1 MKKLFTLIAL
11 LACFMGAKAV
21 QIVDAEVNF
30 SEMTDISQV
39 SWKSWGGQGREYFDI
54 QDGCLHFHS
63 DAATEVPWNVQV
75 FPIGDVE
82 ASEGVTYTFE
92 LKIKGTGYQD
102 NGVNAETGEANEPGS
117 AIHNVNFQVGGANH
131 DKYGAINVTED
142 FEVVTVNFDCTA
154 DGTGH
159 ILFQCGSWVGDFW
172 IEYMKIYHEG
182 KEQKE
187 VEWKNILENGD
198 AEGEYGEE
206 PCAYSKEWGTDMT
219 TLNENAGGVMTPTPH
234 PAPIEDSGDAERG
247 KVFACHAK
255 AVDPILYYAQDTDL
269 GWAQR
274 AAGEQMDDNTWQ
286 NQFWINFPRAMKDGE
301 QVKVSF
307 YYKSSKDVTVS
318 TQDHKNTPGD
328 YLGGGN
334 VGNLSFTT
342 DWQYFEKTYG
352 SAADA
357 HSIAFNVTG
366 NDDNWKE
373 DIDFYFDDLF
383 VGTMVLEE
391 GFFAA
396 AINTNTEGAEYDYAN
411 AVKFEEDGDG
421 LFVGTVGTV
430 GDKDSWVNQVMV
442 STARGNDKG
451 FEAATLKVSG
461 AVVSD
466 PEVWPDYEVSKK
478 AKINLPEAGVWQ
490 ISVDPNEL
498 KMNFIKLEGE
508 EAKPKIEITANTT
521 EVVVEGVERTAN
533 TWDNQFW
540 IVANRDLEEGEETWM
555 SFDYWLTS
563 DEVEEAKVTAQYQ
576 GEPGDWAA
584 NGAISPDLNFTTQQQ
599 HWEGIIT
606 IPGNKTQQGKA
617 IKSIA
622 FNMSEIPE
630 AANYYITNVIWKL
643 NDDTE
648 SLIDMEGTKPF
659 WMSIGDGAPAV
670 QFGENGQQGGD
681 KGDLNGDGKI
691 NGTDIQALINAIVDE
706 EDYDENF
713 DINGDGKVNGTDIQ
727 ELINIILE
735 QD

>member
-11 LACFMGAKAV
+11 LACFLGAKAV
-21 QIVDAEVNF
+21 QIVDAEV
-30 SEMTDISQV
+30 
-39 SWKSWGGQGREYFDI
+39 SWAEAASIHFYSWGGQGTDKFDI
-54 QDGCLHFHS
+54 QDGCLHFS
-63 DAATEVPWNVQV
+63 QAEATDVPWGVQV

-82 ASEGVTYTFE
+82 ASEGVTYTLE
-92 LKIKGTGYQD
+92 MKIKGTGYQYLTHTD
-102 NGVNAETGEANEPGS
+102 QESGEVIVDEPGS
-117 AIHNVNFQVGGANH
+117 AIHNVNFQVGSANH
-131 DKYGAINVTED
+131 DKYSAINVTED
-142 FEVVTVNFDCTA
+142 FEVVTLDFDCTA

-159 ILFQCGSWVGDFW
+159 ILFQCGNWIGDLW

-182 KEQKE
+182 KEVKE

-198 AEGEYGEE
+198 AEGEYGEV

-219 TLNENAGGVMTPTPH
+219 TLNDAAGGVMTPTPH
-234 PAPIEDSGDAERG
+234 VAPIEEDGSN

-255 AVDPILYYAQDTDL
+255 AVDPILLYAEDGSN
-269 GWAQR
+269 GWSSWS
-274 AAGEQMDDNTWQ
+274 AGDEMADNTWQ

-307 YYKSSKDVTVS
+307 KYKASKDCEVS
-318 TQDHKNTPGD
+318 TQDHQNTPGD
-328 YLGGGN
+328 YLGGGS
-334 VGNLSFTT
+334 VGTLNFTT
-342 DWQYFEKTYG
+342 EWQTFEKTY
-352 SAADA
+352 SAAANA

-366 NDDNWKE
+366 DNNAKTWME

-383 VGTMVLEE
+383 VGNEVLEE
-391 GFFAA
+391 GIFAA
-396 AINTNTEGAEYDYAN
+396 AINTNAEGAAYDYDSS
-411 AVKFEEDGDG
+411 VKFEEEEEG
-421 LFVGTVGTV
+421 LFVGTVGTA
-430 GDKDSWVNQVMV
+430 GDQDSWVNQVMV
-442 STARGNDKG
+442 STARGTDKG
-451 FEAATLKVSG
+451 FEASTLKVSG

-466 PEVWPDYEVSKK
+466 PEVWMDYESAKK
-478 AKINLPEAGVWQ
+478 AKINFPEAGVWQ
-490 ISVDPNEL
+490 ISVDVNEL
-498 KMNFIKLEGE
+498 KMNFIKIEGE
-508 EAKPKIEITANTT
+508 EAKPKIDITANTT
-521 EVVVEGVERTAN
+521 EVVVEGVARTAN

-584 NGAISPDLNFTTQQQ
+584 NGAISPDLVFTTQKQ

-606 IPGNKTQQGKA
+606 IPGNKTSNGKP

-622 FNMSEIPE
+622 FNMSEIEE
-630 AANYYITNVIWKL
+630 AANYYLTNVIWKL

-670 QFGENGQQGGD
+670 QFGADEPGN

-706 EDYDENF
+706 EEDLQF
-713 DINGDGKVNGTDIQ
+713 DINGDGKINGTDIQ